1 MKQHHS
7 FFRVQERVLPCV
19 QNSIENNSL
28 RSPSDWFFSMT
39 FDFEMAKRTSIAM
52 CKKLKSIK
60 SNNLQTIHSQIFNVY
75 PLCPSSQSYINDFW
89 IEIKCIKSIFKSQR
103 FNQQNKPHI
112 LRRFMSLQFKRD
124 DNDIPKYISSKRWF
138 CKIKRIGY
146 YYYFS
151 LLFQSFVE
159 NWNVSTAPVLD
170 ELEDVWRLW
179 PCL

>member
-1 MKQHHS
+1 MWNTWNFLTRLVCSYWGFKKKTLSFYEPLIIIIISYKHVKQHHS

-75 PLCPSSQSYINDFW
+75 PLCPSSQSYINW
-89 IEIKCIKSIFKSQR
+89 IKIKWIIKS
-103 FNQQNKPHI
+103 
-112 LRRFMSLQFKRD
+112 L
-124 DNDIPKYISSKRWF
+124 
-138 CKIKRIGY
+138 
-146 YYYFS
+146 FS
-151 LLFQSFVE
+151 HLTLL
-159 NWNVSTAPVLD
+159 
-170 ELEDVWRLW
+170 
-179 PCL
+179 